1 MAKAKFEKLNTK
13 NPEIKTTHA
22 DLQDDKKKIG
32 RPAGTSK
39 VKEQANCPFTVA
51 LTKTQREELF
61 EYAKEDDRTAGYV
74 VKKALIEKGII
85 TK

>member
-1 MAKAKFEKLNTK
+1 MALGKFDKLKTSGDDD
-13 NPEIKTTHA
+13 KTTHA
-22 DLQDDKKKIG
+22 DLQIDKKKVG
-32 RPAGTSK
+32 RPSGTSK

-61 EYAKEDDRTAGYV
+61 EYAKKDDRTAGYV